1 MGALPLD
8 GITVLSLEQAV
19 AGPFAT
25 RQLADLGARV
35 IKIER
40 DSGDFARGYDQ
51 SVHGM
56 SSYFVW
62 LNRGKESVVV
72 DLKSVHGAMFL
83 EAVLPKVD
91 ILVHNLAPGAADRLG
106 LDAPSLSTR
115 YPRLISASIS
125 GYGRGGPYEQKKA
138 YDLLVQ
144 CEAGLVSVTVAPL
157 RNAVGPSTRRSLPM
171 ALLPAPTE
179 PFSSVCRTSANGPRC
194 ALRCCAATTWPP
206 TRGLRATPFASP
218 TAVSWTPQFAAH
230 SKPSR

>member
-35 IKIER
+35 IKVER

-72 DLKSVHGAMFL
+72 DLKSPRGARFL
-83 EAVLPKVD
+83 SGSCRK
-91 ILVHNLAPGAADRLG
+91 
-106 LDAPSLSTR
+106 STSWCTTSR
-115 YPRLISASIS
+115 R
-125 GYGRGGPYEQKKA
+125 EQ
-138 YDLLVQ
+138 
-144 CEAGLVSVTVAPL
+144 
-157 RNAVGPSTRRSLPM
+157 
-171 ALLPAPTE
+171 
-179 PFSSVCRTSANGPRC
+179 RTGWVWMRPRC
-194 ALRCCAATTWPP
+194 PRAI
-206 TRGLRATPFASP
+206 RG
-218 TAVSWTPQFAAH
+218 
-230 SKPSR
+230 